1 MAPGKLNLMAFD
13 FLTKLIDTFF
23 PMETVS
29 LPFAPPPPPRPVS
42 NAAPV
47 TDDIVLY
54 GGIPFKRSA
63 DSDGDDKRI
72 SNADIIRDASV
83 KPGECPAHLNPAK
96 YAELKRVWAK
106 GTSAAQAEKLYEGK
120 RGYKLR
126 TLEKYWAAYYSYE
139 NHPQ

>member
-1 MAPGKLNLMAFD
+1 MAFN
-13 FLTKLIDTFF
+13 FFTKLIDIIA
-23 PMETVS
+23 PMEPVS
-29 LPFAPPPPPRPVS
+29 FPFDPPHQPRPTS

-63 DSDGDDKRI
+63 ESDGDDKRI
-72 SNADIIRDASV
+72 SNAEIVRNPNVS
-83 KPGECPAHLNPAK
+83 PGECPPDLNPAK

-126 TLEKYWAAYYSYE
+126 TLEKYWSAYYSYE
-139 NHPQ
+139 KIQQ

>member
-1 MAPGKLNLMAFD
+1 MAFN
-13 FLTKLIDTFF
+13 FFTKLIDIIA
-23 PMETVS
+23 PMEPVS
-29 LPFAPPPPPRPVS
+29 FPFDPPPQPRPTS

-72 SNADIIRDASV
+72 SNADIIRNAKVS
-83 KPGECPAHLNPAK
+83 PGECPTGLEAAK

-106 GTSAAQAEKLYEGK
+106 GTSAAQAEKLYDGK

-126 TLEKYWAAYYSYE
+126 TLEKYWAAFYSYE